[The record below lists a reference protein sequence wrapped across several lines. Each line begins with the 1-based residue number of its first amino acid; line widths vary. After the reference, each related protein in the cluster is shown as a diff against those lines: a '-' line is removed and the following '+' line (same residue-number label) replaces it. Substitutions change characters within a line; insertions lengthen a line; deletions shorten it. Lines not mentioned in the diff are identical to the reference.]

1 MIIPVNATPNQAKH
15 ALKHIRHK
23 QLAALVVVSL
33 PGSFKLPEILR
44 MRTLTSLN
52 LLDSVS
58 VRLDD
63 FVALIKSMHL
73 VSHLS
78 VTADFHLF
86 DLTKRMHTD
95 IVFNESMNRHDK
107 GFNPF

>member
-1 MIIPVNATPNQAKH
+1 MIIPVNATPNQARH
-15 ALKHIRHK
+15 AIKHIRYK
-23 QLAALVVVSL
+23 QLEALDVVSL
-33 PGSFKLPEILR
+33 PGALR
-44 MRTLTSLN
+44 LAEVLKMSSLTRVN

-73 VSHLS
+73 VTCLA

-86 DLTKRMHTD
+86 DLTKRMHSD
-95 IVFNESMNRHDK
+95 IVFNESMNRQT
-107 GFNPF
+107 GG